1 LDILTT
7 MQTIAPFKAG
17 IAIGVIVLIYGSVK
31 MEFSFGVLGFFLCFI
46 AGIVVEIFL

>member
-17 IAIGVIVLIYGSVK
+17 MGIGVIVLIYGSVK
-31 MEFSFGVLGFFLCFI
+31 SFGVLGFFLCLI
-46 AGIVVEIFL
+46 AGFVVGLFI

>member
-17 IAIGVIVLIYGSVK
+17 MGIGVIVLIYGSVK
-31 MEFSFGVLGFFLCFI
+31 MEFSFGVLGFFLCLI
-46 AGIVVEIFL
+46 AGFVVGLFI